1 MRRSTITKMDEEEE
15 EEVAS
20 MIGGYNEDRGDGSL
34 KNGYKPPSPTNATT
48 GELIELLQR
57 LQSSRLD
64 DQRCSLPGT
73 LSERIAVPIQQSS
86 ANNGI
91 ISEHDKYSQ
100 KLIYC
105 EEMLNRVL
113 KTGKN
118 RGQFIPLISILN
130 KEDFW
135 IEETGS
141 TSRSS
146 SSGIKW
152 GDTTVITSSSSLSSS
167 TSSSIDSGLSRVT
180 ADENFSDNVGE
191 IYREHFVGSE
201 HFNFCGYVGVGGDAP
216 VVMSIKFLNFEI
228 EESTCTNNVRV
239 IVRLK
244 SGSLQRILQASG
256 SSIQSSSLLVPS
268 KILQSIIPKLN
279 TSTFQLWPIMCPGAS
294 KLIRNYDEH
303 EEVTKFKFGLM
314 YQKVGQVTEEEILN
328 NETHS
333 ESLTEFLHMLGK
345 ISKLSEHVGYRGGLD
360 TKYGQTGEYLLY
372 DSSFQNCEVVF
383 HVSTLLPYTKND
395 RQQLQRK
402 CHIGNDIV
410 TIVFQDGETPFSP
423 EMITSHFLHAFIVVR
438 PINPCSSKVQYQVSV
453 TAKHDV
459 PSFGPS
465 LPQNS
470 TFDKG
475 AQFKDFLFAKLING
489 EKACYKAKKFD
500 MLNQRTRMALLTN
513 LVNDLKT
520 ETDNYLLHPKL
531 SSKLGSHFGPQST
544 SILST
549 MKKALTTSRK
559 NSEVGLGKGL
569 KSVSFKKLEPY
580 DNLSSVTE
588 DLSTQESNKSTNSS
602 IKSDSLIES
611 SPSSETAV
619 DFIYKENCT
628 QQSRNGV
635 ISGVHLN
642 INVQNHNYSRN
653 KRSGTVSTDHSSV
666 ISSEDSDSNSFDT
679 STWGHHSHTNLSSNT
694 TSNSV
699 LHMSGSNDS
708 GIVPN
713 INEQSSND
721 SFVVSDSQQNSG
733 HSKFLNTRDNEVNS
747 NYHQNVL
754 SGCIT
759 SINVE
764 TISAQKFR
772 INDGISRLKIE
783 KLDLLRQILSVQH
796 EIRRLKDREFQLRD
810 DLTAASRE
818 IEYFKAQ
825 SAFLQFTDQHQQDQE
840 EKTNQQHFPS
850 QTIVS
855 NSNYQPKETK
865 SFRTTSFKVMTKDR

>member
-1 MRRSTITKMDEEEE
+1 MRRSVITKMDEEEE
-15 EEVAS
+15 EEAVS
-20 MIGGYNEDRGDGSL
+20 ILCEYDNGNTNKTLQNGGKD
-34 KNGYKPPSPTNATT
+34 PPTTHATT

-73 LSERIAVPIQQSS
+73 LSERLAVPVPTPV
-86 ANNGI
+86 NNGNVN
-91 ISEHDKYSQ
+91 ENDKSKQ
-100 KLIYC
+100 KLVNC
-105 EEMLNRVL
+105 EEMLNQIL
-113 KTGKN
+113 N
-118 RGQFIPLISILN
+118 SRGQKTPLIAICN
-130 KEDFW
+130 KEEFW
-135 IEETGS
+135 IEDLVS
-141 TSRSS
+141 NSRSPS
-146 SSGIKW
+146 TGIKW
-152 GDTTVITSSSSLSSS
+152 GDATVITSSSSSSS

-180 ADENFSDNVGE
+180 NDENFSDSVGE
-191 IYREHFVGSE
+191 VYREHFVGSE
-201 HFNFCGYVGVGGDAP
+201 HFNFCGYVGAGGDAP
-216 VVMSIKFLNFEI
+216 VVMSVKFLNYEI

-244 SGSLQRILQASG
+244 SGSLHRILQASG

-268 KILQSIIPKLN
+268 KILQVIIPKLN

-294 KLIRNYDEH
+294 KLIRSYDEH

-410 TIVFQDGETPFSP
+410 AIVFQDGETPFSP

-459 PSFGPS
+459 PSFGPN
-465 LPQNS
+465 LPKNS

-475 AQFKDFLFAKLING
+475 PQFKDFLFTKLING

-531 SSKLGSHFGPQST
+531 SSKLGSHFGHQST

-559 NSEVGLGKGL
+559 NSEVSLGKGL

-580 DNLSSVTE
+580 DNLSNVTE
-588 DLSTQESNKSTNSS
+588 DLSTTELAKSTNSS

-611 SPSSETAV
+611 SPPSENAD
-619 DFIYKENCT
+619 DFIYKEHCS
-628 QQSRNGV
+628 QESRNGI

-642 INVQNHNYSRN
+642 ISVQNHNFARN

-679 STWGHHSHTNLSSNT
+679 SWGHPSNINLSSNT
-694 TSNSV
+694 TSNSA

-713 INEQSSND
+713 INEHSTDIFIGND
-721 SFVVSDSQQNSG
+721 SQAG
-733 HSKFLNTRDNEVNS
+733 HSKFISIKDDNVNS
-747 NYHQNVL
+747 SHPQNVL

-764 TISAQKFR
+764 NISAQKFR
-772 INDGISRLKIE
+772 IQDGISRLKIE
-783 KLDLLRQILSVQH
+783 KLDLLRHILSVQH
-796 EIRRLKDREFQLRD
+796 DIRRLKDRESQLRD

-818 IEYFKAQ
+818 IEYLKAQ
-825 SAFLQFTDQHQQDQE
+825 SAFLQYSDQHQQEQE
-840 EKTNQQHFPS
+840 HLNGQNHQIS
-850 QTIVS
+850 S
-855 NSNYQPKETK
+855 SLANSNATYHPKETK
-865 SFRTTSFKVMTKDR
+865 SFRTTSFKVITKER

>member
-1 MRRSTITKMDEEEE
+1 MRRSVITKMDEEEE
-15 EEVAS
+15 EEAVSIVCEYAE
-20 MIGGYNEDRGDGSL
+20 GNTNKPL
-34 KNGYKPPSPTNATT
+34 QNGAKEPSTTHATT

-73 LSERIAVPIQQSS
+73 LSERLTVPISTPV
-86 ANNGI
+86 NNGNI
-91 ISEHDKYSQ
+91 NDNDKSIQ
-100 KLIYC
+100 KLVNC
-105 EEMLNRVL
+105 EEMLNQIL
-113 KTGKN
+113 N
-118 RGQFIPLISILN
+118 SRGQKIPLVAIYN
-130 KEDFW
+130 KGEFW
-135 IEETGS
+135 IEDLGS
-141 TSRSS
+141 NSRSPS
-146 SSGIKW
+146 TGIKW
-152 GDTTVITSSSSLSSS
+152 GDATIIASSSSSSS
-167 TSSSIDSGLSRVT
+167 TSSSIDSGLSRAT
-180 ADENFSDNVGE
+180 NDENFSENVGE
-191 IYREHFVGSE
+191 VYREHFVGSE
-201 HFNFCGYVGVGGDAP
+201 HFNFCGYVGAGGDAP
-216 VVMSIKFLNFEI
+216 VVMSVKFLNFEI

-244 SGSLQRILQASG
+244 SGSIHRILQASG

-268 KILQSIIPKLN
+268 KILQVIVPKLN

-294 KLIRNYDEH
+294 KLIRSYDEH

-410 TIVFQDGETPFSP
+410 AIVFQDGETPFSP

-459 PSFGPS
+459 PLFGPN
-465 LPQNS
+465 LPKNF

-475 AQFKDFLFAKLING
+475 SQFKDFLFAKLING

-520 ETDNYLLHPKL
+520 ETDNYLIHPKL
-531 SSKLGSHFGPQST
+531 SSKLGSHFGHQST

-559 NSEVGLGKGL
+559 NSEVSLGKGL

-580 DNLSSVTE
+580 DNLSNVTE
-588 DLSTQESNKSTNSS
+588 DLSTTELAKSTNSS
-602 IKSDSLIES
+602 MKSDSLIES
-611 SPSSETAV
+611 SPPSENAD
-619 DFIYKENCT
+619 DFIYKETCS
-628 QQSRNGV
+628 QESRNGI

-642 INVQNHNYSRN
+642 ISVQNHNFSRD
-653 KRSGTVSTDHSSV
+653 KRSGTLSTDHSSV

-679 STWGHHSHTNLSSNT
+679 STWGHPSNINLSSNT
-694 TSNSV
+694 TSNSA

-713 INEQSSND
+713 INEHSND
-721 SFVVSDSQQNSG
+721 VFIHNDSQMG
-733 HSKFLNTRDNEVNS
+733 RSKFVS
-747 NYHQNVL
+747 NNQSKIHSTHPQNVL

-764 TISAQKFR
+764 NMSAQKFR
-772 INDGISRLKIE
+772 IQDGISRLKIE
-783 KLDLLRQILSVQH
+783 KLDLLRHILSVQH
-796 EIRRLKDREFQLRD
+796 DIRRLKDRESQLRD

-818 IEYFKAQ
+818 IEYLKAQ
-825 SAFLQFTDQHQQDQE
+825 SAFLQYSDQHQQEQE
-840 EKTNQQHFPS
+840 HLNGPNHQIS
-850 QTIVS
+850 SAIA
-855 NSNYQPKETK
+855 NSNVNFHPKETK
-865 SFRTTSFKVMTKDR
+865 SFRTTSFKIITKER

>member
-1 MRRSTITKMDEEEE
+1 MITKMDEEEE
-15 EEVAS
+15 EEVVS
-20 MIGGYNEDRGDGSL
+20 MMCGYNETRGNEAN
-34 KNGYKPPSPTNATT
+34 KNGYVQTSSNANATT

-73 LSERIAVPIQQSS
+73 LSERLTVPVQAQG
-86 ANNGI
+86 NNGM
-91 ISEHDKYSQ
+91 SNENDKSSQ
-100 KLIYC
+100 KLINC

-113 KTGKN
+113 KGGQG
-118 RGQFIPLISILN
+118 RGQVIPLIAILN

-135 IEETGS
+135 IEEQGS
-141 TSRSS
+141 NSTRGSS
-146 SSGIKW
+146 TGIKW
-152 GDTTVITSSSSLSSS
+152 GDATVIPSSSLSS
-167 TSSSIDSGLSRVT
+167 SSSIDSGLSRVT
-180 ADENFSDNVGE
+180 TDENLSENVGE

-201 HFNFCGYVGVGGDAP
+201 HFNFCGYVGAGGDAP

-268 KILQSIIPKLN
+268 KILQVIIPKLN

-294 KLIRNYDEH
+294 KLIRSYDEH

-410 TIVFQDGETPFSP
+410 AIVFQDGETPFSP

-438 PINPCSSKVQYQVSV
+438 PINPCSSKVQYQVSI

-475 AQFKDFLFAKLING
+475 AQFKDFLFSKLING

-531 SSKLGSHFGPQST
+531 SSKLGSHFGHQST

-580 DNLSSVTE
+580 DNLSNVTE
-588 DLSTQESNKSTNSS
+588 DLSTIDSNKSASS
-602 IKSDSLIES
+602 SVKSDSLIES
-611 SPSSETAV
+611 NPSSETADEFV
-619 DFIYKENCT
+619 YKQNCS
-628 QQSRNGV
+628 QQESRNGV

-642 INVQNHNYSRN
+642 ISVQNHNFTNRD

-666 ISSEDSDSNSFDT
+666 ISSEDSDSNSLDT
-679 STWGHHSHTNLSSNT
+679 STWGHHSNTNLSSNT

-713 INEQSSND
+713 VNEHSND
-721 SFVVSDSQQNSG
+721 SFFINDC
-733 HSKFLNTRDNEVNS
+733 HSKSVSPRENKSNS
-747 NYHQNVL
+747 TTYHQNVL

-772 INDGISRLKIE
+772 IHDGISRLKIE

-818 IEYFKAQ
+818 IEYLKAQ
-825 SAFLQFTDQHQQDQE
+825 SAFLQFSDQQE
-840 EKTNQQHFPS
+840 QEQAKIHPNLVPQS
-850 QTIVS
+850 ICS
-855 NSNYQPKETK
+855 NSSFQQKETK
-865 SFRTTSFKVMTKDR
+865 SFRTTSFKVITKDR

>member
-1 MRRSTITKMDEEEE
+1 MRRSVIAKMDEEEE
-15 EEVAS
+15 VVS
-20 MIGGYNEDRGDGSL
+20 MMCGYTEGSSNETL
-34 KNGYKPPSPTNATT
+34 QNGYKQPSPTNVTT
-48 GELIELLQR
+48 GELIDLLQR

-73 LSERIAVPIQQSS
+73 LSERLAVPVQPTGS
-86 ANNGI
+86 NGI
-91 ISEHDKYSQ
+91 SSENDKSKQ
-100 KLIYC
+100 KLINC
-105 EEMLNRVL
+105 EEMLNRAL
-113 KTGKN
+113 
-118 RGQFIPLISILN
+118 RSGQNKGQIIPLIAICN
-130 KEDFW
+130 QEDFW
-135 IEETGS
+135 IEDSG
-141 TSRSS
+141 SS
-146 SSGIKW
+146 SRGSSTGIKW
-152 GDTTVITSSSSLSSS
+152 GDSTIITSSSSSSSS

-180 ADENFSDNVGE
+180 IDENTSENVGE

-201 HFNFCGYVGVGGDAP
+201 HFNFCGYVGTGGDSP
-216 VVMSIKFLNFEI
+216 VVMSIKFLNFEL

-244 SGSLQRILQASG
+244 SGSLHRILQASG

-268 KILQSIIPKLN
+268 KLLQVIIPKLN

-294 KLIRNYDEH
+294 KLIRSYDEH

-410 TIVFQDGETPFSP
+410 AIVFQDGETPFSP

-438 PINPCSSKVQYQVSV
+438 PINPCSSKVQYQVSI

-459 PSFGPS
+459 PSFGPN
-465 LPQNS
+465 LPKTC

-531 SSKLGSHFGPQST
+531 SSKLGSHFGHQST

-580 DNLSSVTE
+580 DNLSNVTE
-588 DLSTQESNKSTNSS
+588 DLSTAESTKSANSS
-602 IKSDSLIES
+602 VKSDSLRES
-611 SPSSETAV
+611 SSSSENTEE
-619 DFIYKENCT
+619 FMYKENCSQET
-628 QQSRNGV
+628 RNGV

-642 INVQNHNYSRN
+642 ISVQNHNFIRD

-666 ISSEDSDSNSFDT
+666 ISSEDSDSNSLDT
-679 STWGHHSHTNLSSNT
+679 STWGHHSNTNLSSNT
-694 TSNSV
+694 TSNSI

-713 INEQSSND
+713 IIEQTSDTFISND
-721 SFVVSDSQQNSG
+721 SQTG
-733 HSKFLNTRDNEVNS
+733 HSKFVTRESKVTS
-747 NYHQNVL
+747 IYPQNVL

-764 TISAQKFR
+764 TISAQKYR
-772 INDGISRLKIE
+772 IHDGISRLKIE

-810 DLTAASRE
+810 DLTASSRE
-818 IEYFKAQ
+818 IEYLKAQ
-825 SAFLQFTDQHQQDQE
+825 SAFLQYSDQHQDQE
-840 EKTNQQHFPS
+840 QSKSQQHQIS
-850 QTIVS
+850 QSIGE
-855 NSNYQPKETK
+855 NSNFQHKETK
-865 SFRTTSFKVMTKDR
+865 SFRATSFKVITKER

>member
-1 MRRSTITKMDEEEE
+1 MRRTAITKMDEEEE
-15 EEVAS
+15 EEAVS
-20 MIGGYNEDRGDGSL
+20 ILCEYDGSTSNTTL
-34 KNGYKPPSPTNATT
+34 QNGGKEPSATHATT

-73 LSERIAVPIQQSS
+73 LSERLAAPVSTPV
-86 ANNGI
+86 NNGNA
-91 ISEHDKYSQ
+91 SETDKSKQ
-100 KLIYC
+100 KLVNC
-105 EEMLNRVL
+105 EEMLNRIL
-113 KTGKN
+113 N
-118 RGQFIPLISILN
+118 SRGHKIPLIAICN
-130 KEDFW
+130 REEFW
-135 IEETGS
+135 IEDPGFNSRTPS
-141 TSRSS
+141 T
-146 SSGIKW
+146 GIKW
-152 GDTTVITSSSSLSSS
+152 GDATIITSSSSSSS

-180 ADENFSDNVGE
+180 NDENFCENVGE
-191 IYREHFVGSE
+191 VYREHFVGSE
-201 HFNFCGYVGVGGDAP
+201 HFNFCGYVGAGGDAP
-216 VVMSIKFLNFEI
+216 VVMSVKFLNYEI

-244 SGSLQRILQASG
+244 SGSLHRILQASG

-268 KILQSIIPKLN
+268 KILQVIIPKLN

-294 KLIRNYDEH
+294 KLIRSYDEH

-410 TIVFQDGETPFSP
+410 AIVFQDGETPFSP

-438 PINPCSSKVQYQVSV
+438 PINPCSSKVQYQVSI

-459 PSFGPS
+459 PSFGPN
-465 LPQNS
+465 LPKSS

-475 AQFKDFLFAKLING
+475 SQFKDFLFSKLING

-531 SSKLGSHFGPQST
+531 SSKLGSHFGHQST

-559 NSEVGLGKGL
+559 NSEVSLGKGL

-580 DNLSSVTE
+580 DNLSNVTE
-588 DLSTQESNKSTNSS
+588 DLSATELVKSTNSS
-602 IKSDSLIES
+602 VQSDSLIES
-611 SPSSETAV
+611 SSPSENAD
-619 DFIYKENCT
+619 DFIYKENCS
-628 QQSRNGV
+628 QEIRNGI

-642 INVQNHNYSRN
+642 ISVQNHNFSRD

-679 STWGHHSHTNLSSNT
+679 STWGHPSNLNLSSNT
-694 TSNSV
+694 TSNSA

-713 INEQSSND
+713 LNEHSTDVLIGNDSQMGHSRFVSINED
-721 SFVVSDSQQNSG
+721 
-733 HSKFLNTRDNEVNS
+733 KVNS
-747 NYHQNVL
+747 SHPHNVL

-764 TISAQKFR
+764 NMSAQKFR
-772 INDGISRLKIE
+772 IQDGISRLKIE
-783 KLDLLRQILSVQH
+783 KLDLLRHILSVQH
-796 EIRRLKDREFQLRD
+796 DIRRLKDRESQLRD

-818 IEYFKAQ
+818 IEYLKAQ
-825 SAFLQFTDQHQQDQE
+825 SAFLQYSDQHQQEQL
-840 EKTNQQHFPS
+840 NGQNNPIS
-850 QTIVS
+850 SSIN
-855 NSNYQPKETK
+855 NSNTTFHPKETK
-865 SFRTTSFKVMTKDR
+865 SFRTTSFKVITKDR